1 MTVWKVHILS
11 RPYCN
16 VYKELST
23 VLPFGAM
30 KHEKRG
36 HLILIYSFNGDSR
49 KKERI
54 GLIKTLSR
62 WISQPADEKEFSISE
77 ESTEAGNNYGLVMFY
92 DADDKGI
99 DARINEVKTE
109 IGPLFSCA
117 NTLNNN
123 GDIVYDDEK
132 FKVGVYIFA
141 DHKFASG
148 TLENILLPLMKQ
160 GNEEIFNDAEKF
172 LNKHKNNDHRMKP
185 LKFVKD
191 EAGNIS
197 ERRSDRANKY
207 HHAKSLLGVVGQLQ
221 NSGTSNTVCIEKA
234 DYITLGKISA
244 SQPCQEIIDLFKRI

>member
-1 MTVWKVHILS
+1 
-11 RPYCN
+11 
-16 VYKELST
+16 
-23 VLPFGAM
+23 
-30 KHEKRG
+30 
-36 HLILIYSFNGDSR
+36 
-49 KKERI
+49 
-54 GLIKTLSR
+54 
-62 WISQPADEKEFSISE
+62 
-77 ESTEAGNNYGLVMFY
+77 MFY
-92 DADDKGI
+92 DVDDKGI

-172 LNKHKNNDHRMKP
+172 LNKHKNNDRMKP

-244 SQPCQEIIDLFKRI
+244 SQPCQEIIDLFKRIITTSISSYFGGRETRHRTRRRGKGPAGFCVLLIVLCCAIAPDRWCGKLRGWGGWFRWGCR